1 MDERIPSESEF
12 SRLLDVSSIT
22 VRKALSE
29 LVNEGV
35 IYRVRGK
42 GSFVASQAA
51 IPDKNS
57 NLVAFVISGI
67 DLYDSS
73 YMQIMR
79 GIQSFLGKH
88 GCKLIIEFVENDF
101 EQERELV
108 LELIQTELRGILIYS
123 SNPEAAKDYLR
134 EIRKKA
140 IPFVMLD
147 RSPSGYPVNVV
158 TCNNHDGAYEAV
170 EYLIKQGHRHIG
182 FAAYDY
188 HLSPEIDR
196 YNGYRNAMSD
206 ASLPAPESLSFLAKE
221 LDYAALAEL
230 IRSGELTALFCAN
243 DRRALEAIEQLTAL
257 GIRIPEQVS
266 LIGFDDFES
275 SKFAKV
281 ALSTVKQYF
290 DVLGYESAKLL
301 YEITEGSSYGNKK
314 VMLPTSLVIRDTVKP
329 V

>member
-1 MDERIPSESEF
+1 
-12 SRLLDVSSIT
+12 
-22 VRKALSE
+22 
-29 LVNEGV
+29 
-35 IYRVRGK
+35 
-42 GSFVASQAA
+42 
-51 IPDKNS
+51 
-57 NLVAFVISGI
+57 
-67 DLYDSS
+67 
-73 YMQIMR
+73 
-79 GIQSFLGKH
+79 
-88 GCKLIIEFVENDF
+88 
-101 EQERELV
+101 
-108 LELIQTELRGILIYS
+108 
-123 SNPEAAKDYLR
+123 
-134 EIRKKA
+134 
-140 IPFVMLD
+140 ML
-147 RSPSGYPVNVV
+147 P
-158 TCNNHDGAYEAV
+158 
-170 EYLIKQGHRHIG
+170 
-182 FAAYDY
+182 
-188 HLSPEIDR
+188 
-196 YNGYRNAMSD
+196 
-206 ASLPAPESLSFLAKE
+206 LPAPESLLFLDKE